1 MVSMTIKRKRGR
13 PRKAQEDAEREPT
26 QSELQRADA
35 MARELREAVD
45 RDIAEIRRTL
55 IMDEYGDD
63 EI

>member
-1 MVSMTIKRKRGR
+1 MTIKRKRGR